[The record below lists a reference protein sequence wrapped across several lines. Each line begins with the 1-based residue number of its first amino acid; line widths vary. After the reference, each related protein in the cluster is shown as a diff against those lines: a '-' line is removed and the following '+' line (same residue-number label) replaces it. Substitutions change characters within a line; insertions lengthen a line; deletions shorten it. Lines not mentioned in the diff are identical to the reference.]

1 MSETRVDEI
10 IKKLA
15 LTERVE
21 EKDIPEID
29 LYMDQVIQL
38 FESKL
43 GENKRFED
51 DKILTKTMINNYA
64 KGKLLMDIKNKK
76 YSKEHIILMCFIY
89 NMKGILALGDIKL
102 ALEKIVLE
110 YNKGEISSK
119 EIRNLYDIYLKGQE
133 KNLKDVKEEV
143 NLDLKNLG
151 EEFDSLKEEEKK
163 LLLSSMLVDK
173 ANIYKKLAEKI
184 LDGE

>member
-1 MSETRVDEI
+1 MNLNDLLEDLNLDNKI
-10 IKKLA
+10 IL
-15 LTERVE
+15 E
-21 EKDIPEID
+21 DIPEID

>member
-1 MSETRVDEI
+1 MDLNNLLESLNLDNKI
-10 IKKLA
+10 SLD
-15 LTERVE
+15 
-21 EKDIPEID
+21 DIPEID

-43 GENKRFED
+43 GNNKRFED

-89 NMKGILALGDIKL
+89 NMKGVLALSDIKL
-102 ALEKIVLE
+102 ALGEIVDE
-110 YNKGEISSK
+110 YNKGEITSE
-119 EIRNLYDIYLKGQE
+119 EIRNLYNIYLKSQE
-133 KNLKDVKEEV
+133 KNLDEVKKEV
-143 NLDLKNLG
+143 DLEFSNLEKEFEDLKDN
-151 EEFDSLKEEEKK
+151 EKK
-163 LLLSSMLVDK
+163 LLFSSILIDK

-184 LDGE
+184 LDNK